1 MESLQLTRVA
11 LRLTQDTRMF
21 TQHQMYHREEQS
33 LTLELIS
40 RLVEALN
47 TKKVVYCH
55 WKSNLFLAQALSG
68 KMDLDLLVDRRSLPQ
83 ALTILTNLGFKHAIV
98 KWGPGTPGVSHYYG
112 LDLQTGQLAHV
123 HLFSRVLTGE
133 SFVKSHLFPFEPM
146 LLENTDYFGQIRV
159 TPKPAELVLF
169 ILRTFIKYS
178 SPLDLMYLLRN
189 SGDIRTEL
197 RWLQSGSDI
206 SEALYLL
213 EKYCPVIDEPLFIES
228 INTLNG
234 TSSLVKRLMVAQ
246 RIRWRLR
253 VYAKRTGSNRIL
265 AYIRWLWGQG
275 QRRLGGKRKNKMLH
289 AGGMVIAF
297 VGCEATGK
305 STLVSACGDWL
316 SDAFAVKMVHA
327 GKPPSSWLT
336 LPVNI
341 VLPLLRRVLPRLR
354 ITRLKGYDSSVSR
367 TESQLKVEGLAS
379 LIYALR
385 SVTLAW
391 DRRQLLLK
399 TRRLA
404 ANGEIVI
411 CDRYPSETIGAMDS
425 PHLRENPKGGIISA
439 VYNWLVRLEHRLYK
453 QIPPPDIVLR
463 LKVSIETAKRR
474 NRERI
479 KADKENDTYIEF
491 RHRQSGEWHRS
502 GTKYTH
508 DIDTEKP
515 LAETILSVKK
525 TIWGSL

>member
-1 MESLQLTRVA
+1 MQVTRLA

-21 TQHQMYHREEQS
+21 TQHQMYHCEKQS
-33 LTLELIS
+33 LTLELIG

-47 TKKVVYCH
+47 TEKVVYCH

-112 LDLQTGQLAHV
+112 FDPQTGQLAHV
-123 HLFSRVLTGE
+123 HLFSSVLTGE

-146 LLENTDYFGQIRV
+146 LLENADYFGQIRV

-253 VYAKRTGSNRIL
+253 VYAKHTGSSRIL

>member
-1 MESLQLTRVA
+1 
-11 LRLTQDTRMF
+11 
-21 TQHQMYHREEQS
+21 
-33 LTLELIS
+33 
-40 RLVEALN
+40 
-47 TKKVVYCH
+47 
-55 WKSNLFLAQALSG
+55 
-68 KMDLDLLVDRRSLPQ
+68 MDLDLLVDRRSLPQ
-83 ALTILTNLGFKHAIV
+83 AQTILTNLGFKHAIV
-98 KWGPGTPGVSHYYG
+98 KWGPRTPGVSHYYG
-112 LDLQTGQLAHV
+112 LDLKTGQLAHV

-133 SFVKSHLFPFEPM
+133 SFVKSHLLPFEPM
-146 LLENTDYFGQIRV
+146 LLENADYTGQIRV

-178 SPLDLMYLLRN
+178 SLLDLMYLSRN

-206 SEALYLL
+206 SEALYLV
-213 EKYCPVIDEPLFIES
+213 EKYCPVIDEHLFVEC

-234 TSSLVKRLMVAQ
+234 TSSLIKRIMVAQ
-246 RIRWRLR
+246 RVRWRLR
-253 VYAKRTGSNRIL
+253 FYAKRVGSSRIL
-265 AYIRWLWGQG
+265 AYVQWLWGQG
-275 QRRLGGKRKNKMLH
+275 QRRFSGKRKNKMLH
-289 AGGMVIAF
+289 AGGMMIAF
-297 VGCEATGK
+297 VGTEATGT
-305 STLVSACGDWL
+305 STLVSACGGWL
-316 SDAFAVKMVHA
+316 SDALAVKMVHA

-341 VLPLLRRVLPRLR
+341 VLPVVRGVLPQLR
-354 ITRLKGYDSSVSR
+354 TTRLEGHNSSVSTTR
-367 TESQLKVEGLAS
+367 SQLKVEGLAS
-379 LIYALR
+379 LIYAFR

-399 TRRLA
+399 ARRLA
-404 ANGEIVI
+404 ANGVIVI

-425 PHLRENPKGGIISA
+425 PYLRGNPKGGIISA

-479 KADKENDTYIEF
+479 KAGKETDTYIES
-491 RHRQSGEWHRS
+491 RHRQGGEWHRS
-502 GTKYTH
+502 GTKYTY
-508 DIDTEKP
+508 DIDTEHP